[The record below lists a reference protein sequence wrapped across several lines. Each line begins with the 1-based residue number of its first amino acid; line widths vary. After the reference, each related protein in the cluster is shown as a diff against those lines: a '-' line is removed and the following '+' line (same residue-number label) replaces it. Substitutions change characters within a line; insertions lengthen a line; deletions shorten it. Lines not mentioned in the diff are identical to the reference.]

1 MYTKRN
7 QYYSFTAM
15 LPSLCY
21 LILLA
26 SHFGTDYVEVNL
38 SLSLPISLSLS
49 LDLICLIKICFTLP
63 T

>member
-1 MYTKRN
+1 
-7 QYYSFTAM
+7 M

-38 SLSLPISLSLS
+38 SLSLPISLSL
-49 LDLICLIKICFTLP
+49 LI
-63 T
+63 